1 MTQKA
6 LAEKLVRIY
15 GTRDPFCIAEAMGFI
30 IIKTSLKGIRG
41 FYQEARRCRI
51 IYLRADMPEQ
61 EQKWVCAH
69 ELGHAIQHKSLN
81 RIFMD
86 NCTHMVTSRYE
97 KEADR
102 FAIDLL
108 YSDDDLRDL
117 AEYSVAT
124 VAQILDVKYELAE
137 YRMSQLKLQ

>member
-6 LAEKLVRIY
+6 LAEKLVRTY
-15 GTRDPFCIAEAMGFI
+15 GTRDPFGIAKAMGFI
-30 IIKTSLKGIRG
+30 IIKTPLKGIRG

-69 ELGHAIQHKSLN
+69 ELGHALQHKGLN

-86 NCTHMVTSRYE
+86 NCTQMVTSRYE
-97 KEADR
+97 KEANQ

-108 YSDDDLRDL
+108 YSDEGNSAIWPSIPLPL
-117 AEYSVAT
+117 
-124 VAQILDVKYELAE
+124 LLKYLE
-137 YRMSQLKLQ
+137 SNTSWPNIV

>member
-6 LAEKLVRIY
+6 LAEKLVRTY
-15 GTRDPFCIAEAMGFI
+15 GTRDPFGIAKAMGFI
-30 IIKTSLKGIRG
+30 IIKTPLKGILG

-69 ELGHAIQHKSLN
+69 ELGHALQHKGLN

-86 NCTHMVTSRYE
+86 NCTQMVTSRYE
-97 KEADR
+97 KEADQ

-108 YSDDDLRDL
+108 YSDEDLRDL

-124 VAQILDVKYELAE
+124 VAQILGVKYELAE
-137 YRMSQLKLQ
+137 YRMNSLAL

>member
-6 LAEKLVRIY
+6 LSEKLVRTY
-15 GTRDPFCIAEAMGFI
+15 GTRDPFGIAKAMGFI
-30 IIKTSLKGIRG
+30 IIKTPLKGIRG

-69 ELGHAIQHKSLN
+69 ELGHALQHKGLN

-86 NCTHMVTSRYE
+86 NCTQMVTSRYE
-97 KEADR
+97 KEADQ

-108 YSDDDLRDL
+108 YSDEDLRDL

-124 VAQILDVKYELAE
+124 VAQILGVKYELAE
-137 YRMSQLKLQ
+137 YRMNSLAL